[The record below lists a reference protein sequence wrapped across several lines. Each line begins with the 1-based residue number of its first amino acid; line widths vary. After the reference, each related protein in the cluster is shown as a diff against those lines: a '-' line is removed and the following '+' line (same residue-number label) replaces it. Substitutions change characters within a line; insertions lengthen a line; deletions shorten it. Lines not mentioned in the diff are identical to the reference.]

1 MKMAA
6 PTIGEDHVER
16 IGEALLVCD
25 PHGVFGARVAVREPP
40 LEQVRQ
46 SARQERDRP
55 QAGDQPP
62 LQRRPE
68 PSFREREQQVDE
80 GRQEQASEQSDEP
93 DHPTVVALIE
103 TGGRPQ
109 RADEDHQPA
118 RAVVGL
124 LGPGDQ
130 AADHERE
137 RDDREDDGDRGVVES
152 CRPVAET
159 YVQTAITPS
168 RTGKRPSQSRMAR
181 FISPCRSALRR
192 PGPRARSSGTKPQAP
207 LASTSVPKSPAV
219 AARDEDDRR
228 TASRSR
234 VSRRVTSKPVDVG
247 ELHVEQHDVRVQAA
261 CGRNRATRRPR
272 PRR

>member
-1 MKMAA
+1 MKMTA
-6 PTIGEDHVER
+6 PTTVKIASR
-16 IGEALLVCD
+16 ALARLFWSDD
-25 PHGVFGARVAVREPP
+25 PHRVVGAGVAVREAP

-46 SARQERDRP
+46 GAGQERDHP

-68 PSFREREQQVDE
+68 PSFREREQEVDE
-80 GRQEQASEQSDEP
+80 GRQEQASEQPAEP
-93 DHPTVVALIE
+93 DHPAVVALVE

-124 LGPGDQ
+124 LGPRDQ

-137 RDDREDDGDRGVVES
+137 GDDREDDGDRRSCSES
-152 CRPVAET
+152 CCRWRQT

-192 PGPRARSSGTKPQAP
+192 PGPRARSWERTRRRR
-207 LASTSVPKSPAV
+207 ST
-219 AARDEDDRR
+219 RR
-228 TASRSR
+228 
-234 VSRRVTSKPVDVG
+234 
-247 ELHVEQHDVRVQAA
+247 A
-261 CGRNRATRRPR
+261 CRNRRRHGSTRG
-272 PRR
+272 

>member
-1 MKMAA
+1 MKMTA
-6 PTIGEDHVER
+6 PTTVKTPSNASARPFWSAIRTGLS
-16 IGEALLVCD
+16 GQ
-25 PHGVFGARVAVREPP
+25 RVAVREPP

-80 GRQEQASEQSDEP
+80 GRQEQASEQPDEP
-93 DHPTVVALIE
+93 DHPAVVALVE

-130 AADHERE
+130 AADHERQ
-137 RDDREDDGDRGVVES
+137 RDHREDDGDRGVVAS
-152 CRPVAET
+152 RARPWRRRTCRP
-159 YVQTAITPS
+159 
-168 RTGKRPSQSRMAR
+168 
-181 FISPCRSALRR
+181 RSLRAG
-192 PGPRARSSGTKPQAP
+192 PGRGRARAGWRGSSV
-207 LASTSVPKSPAV
+207 LADQRCDGLARELVLGNEPAG
-219 AARDEDDRR
+219 AARLDERAEIAGR
-228 TASRSR
+228 HG
-234 VSRRVTSKPVDVG
+234 SRRG
-247 ELHVEQHDVRVQAA
+247 
-261 CGRNRATRRPR
+261 
-272 PRR
+272 